1 MGWRELR
8 GSLALEA
15 GSAFHLHSSL
25 GTGLLWGLSCAR
37 QAGRHGEAQSINQS
51 LRAFEKAPRLH
62 PWLQTAGFN
71 TSPVCSGRCGGQLFQ
86 ERGVSPV
93 DPVLLSGGTLSSSVH
108 DPALKS
114 QNVAN
119 QPRSLNLE
127 KNFGESDQNML
138 LASQPEKCQDSC
150 DHGGFLESELCLITR
165 ARKGQFL
172 STR

>member
-1 MGWRELR
+1 MAGAERQPRPGSWICLSSPQLSGDRSPVGSVLCTTGWKAR
-8 GSLALEA
+8 
-15 GSAFHLHSSL
+15 SSPIN
-25 GTGLLWGLSCAR
+25 
-37 QAGRHGEAQSINQS
+37 QSINQDVRKS
-51 LRAFEKAPRLH
+51 PQTSPLAANRWFQHQPRLLGQMWRSAV
-62 PWLQTAGFN
+62 P
-71 TSPVCSGRCGGQLFQ
+71 GG
-86 ERGVSPV
+86 GVSPV
-93 DPVLLSGGTLSSSVH
+93 DPVLLSRGTLLSSVH

-165 ARKGQFL
+165 ARKKGQFL